1 MIDFKEDRYRLTI
14 PLADAIG
21 FALGV
26 SNLSY
31 AEPTDELR
39 QLVGLLALDLL
50 EYSEQWR
57 SAGRLRNAMQAKWPD
72 FFE

>member
-14 PLADAIG
+14 PLADAIR
-21 FALGV
+21 FVLGV
-26 SNLSY
+26 SDLGY
-31 AEPTDELR
+31 HEPSDEQR

-57 SAGRLRNAMQAKWPD
+57 TAGALRNCMRAKWPHL
-72 FFE
+72 FE

>member
-14 PLADAIG
+14 PLPDAIR
-21 FALGV
+21 FVLGI
-26 SNLSY
+26 SDLSY
-31 AEPTDELR
+31 SEPSDELR

-57 SAGRLRNAMQAKWPD
+57 TAGILRNSMQAKWPD
-72 FFE
+72 LFV

>member
-14 PLADAIG
+14 PLPDAIG

-26 SNLSY
+26 SDLSY

-39 QLVGLLALDLL
+39 QLVGLLAIDLL

-57 SAGRLRNAMQAKWPD
+57 TAGRLRNAMQEKWPD
-72 FFE
+72 LFK

>member
-14 PLADAIG
+14 PLPDAIQ

-26 SNLSY
+26 SDLSY
-31 AEPTDELR
+31 AEPTEELR

-57 SAGRLRNAMQAKWPD
+57 AAGGLRKCMQAKWPD
-72 FFE
+72 LFE

>member
-14 PLADAIG
+14 PLSDAIP

-26 SNLSY
+26 SDLNYS
-31 AEPTDELR
+31 EPSDELR

-57 SAGRLRNAMQAKWPD
+57 VAGILRNCMSAEWPRL
-72 FFE
+72 FE

>member
-14 PLADAIG
+14 PLPDAIR
-21 FALGV
+21 FVLGL
-26 SNLSY
+26 SDLSY

-39 QLVGLLALDLL
+39 QLVGLLAIDLL

-57 SAGRLRNAMQAKWPD
+57 TAGVLRNRMQARWPD
-72 FFE
+72 LFE

>member
-1 MIDFKEDRYRLTI
+1 MIDIQEDRYRLTI
-14 PLADAIG
+14 PLPDAIR
-21 FALGV
+21 FVLG
-26 SNLSY
+26 LSDLGY

-57 SAGRLRNAMQAKWPD
+57 LAGVLRNCMRGQWPD
-72 FFE
+72 LFE

>member
-14 PLADAIG
+14 PLADAIR
-21 FALGV
+21 FVLGV
-26 SNLSY
+26 SDLGY
-31 AEPTDELR
+31 DEPSDELR

-57 SAGRLRNAMQAKWPD
+57 TASTLRNCMQAKWPNL
-72 FFE
+72 FE

>member
-14 PLADAIG
+14 PLPDAIR

-26 SNLSY
+26 SDLTY
-31 AEPTDELR
+31 AEPTEELR

-57 SAGRLRNAMQAKWPD
+57 TAGALRKCMQARWPD
-72 FFE
+72 LFE